1 MTTVTPTDLWKPIL
15 VYTCLLGLLTVGPV
29 YLSTYSAVAILGLA
43 GAGVL
48 LAALG
53 GGAAGAADGSG
64 ATHGPSSKTK
74 GGEPTEVE
82 ATGLLPYTDV
92 GTSFRLNLLFYGLG
106 VLLWSLVVLFTLRD
120 TLT

>member
-1 MTTVTPTDLWKPIL
+1 MNPTDLWKPVL
-15 VYTCLLGLLTVGPV
+15 LYTGVLGLLTVGPV
-29 YLSTYSAVAILGLA
+29 YLATYSGVAILALVGT
-43 GAGVL
+43 GVL

-64 ATHGPSSKTK
+64 VSHGPSSKSR

-82 ATGLLPYTDV
+82 ATGLLPYTDI

-106 VLLWSLVVLFTLRD
+106 VLLWSLVVLFALRD
-120 TLT
+120 TLA